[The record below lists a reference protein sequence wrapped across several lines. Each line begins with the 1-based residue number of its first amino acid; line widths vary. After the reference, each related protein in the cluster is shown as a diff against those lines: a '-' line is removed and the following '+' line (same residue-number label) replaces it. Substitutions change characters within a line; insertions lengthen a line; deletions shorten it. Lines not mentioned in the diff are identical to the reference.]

1 MVAAGQATASR
12 AVPPVGSTA
21 LWRAYGVTMR
31 PYLCFVS
38 GSAGM
43 VGLALAFAEGQ
54 PGLLLLPLAPLA
66 DRVAFAAAFAAVFA
80 ALFLSYGLGQALTDV
95 FQTDTDSLS
104 SPYRPLTQ
112 GRITKRQ
119 VLSVSLV
126 GLALCGLVLAVRSV
140 WTLPLSALATG
151 GLVAYTWFKRRW
163 WGGPL
168 WNAWVVAVLPAIGF
182 LAGGGAPGA
191 LATDRRLQAA
201 MASVLFSYAVFV
213 LLGYFKD
220 VSADRATGYRTLV
233 VVAGWRTAAWVSLG
247 FGVLAVAASAF
258 LVSRFGAFDGA
269 GGPTLAVALPL
280 WLAGASAVLGA
291 HPYMLR
297 LKAEREAHLAIVWTV
312 RGFVLLHCGEAV
324 VALPALALP
333 GLLFYA
339 LFELV
344 LARRPE
350 RSQV

>member
-1 MVAAGQATASR
+1 MAATTQGTMGGAAHGITSWAFW
-12 AVPPVGSTA
+12 G
-21 LWRAYGVTMR
+21 AYGVTMR

-38 GSAGM
+38 GSAGL
-43 VGLALAFAEGQ
+43 VGLALAHGIAQG
-54 PGLLLLPLAPLA
+54 
-66 DRVAFAAAFAAVFA
+66 AFAVAFA
-80 ALFLSYGLGQALTDV
+80 ALFLTYGLGQALTDV
-95 FQTDTDSLS
+95 FQTDTDALS

-112 GRITKRQ
+112 GRITRAQ
-119 VLSVSLV
+119 VLAISLV
-126 GLALCGLVLAVRSV
+126 GLGLCGLVLAALSP
-140 WTLPLSALATG
+140 WTLPLSALAVL

-182 LAGGGAPGA
+182 LAGGGTPRALGA
-191 LATDRRLQAA
+191 DRELWAA
-201 MASVLFSYAVFV
+201 MVSVLFSYAVFV

-247 FGVLAVAASAF
+247 FGVIAVSASAW
-258 LVSRFGAFDGA
+258 LVGRLGGFDGA
-269 GGPTLAVALPL
+269 GGPSLALALPL
-280 WLAGASAVLGA
+280 WLAGAAAVIGA

-297 LKAEREAHLAIVWTV
+297 LKGEGDAHLAITWTV
-312 RGFVLLHCGEAV
+312 RGFVLLHLGESAV
-324 VALPALALP
+324 ARPALVLPA
-333 GLLFYA
+333 LLFYA